1 LLNPG
6 ELYGPGYT
14 TFDLKIGKNLR
25 FANKRVNVG
34 VDIYNLF
41 NKEQVLTYQDN
52 FDTVDNPATP
62 VVEQWG
68 QATSLLSPRFVR
80 LSIQFDF

>member
-1 LLNPG
+1 MLNPG
-6 ELYGPGYT
+6 DLYGGGYT
-14 TFDLKIGKNLR
+14 TFDLKLGKNIR
-25 FANKRVNVG
+25 FADKRINVG

-62 VVEQWG
+62 TVEKWG